1 MEKIKN
7 DYMEIHRKSFAEEQ
21 TMDAKKLKIELHQ
34 IRNKITAQENRV
46 KNKLYTD
53 VVSRRVF

>member
-1 MEKIKN
+1 MEKIRK
-7 DYMEIHRKSFAEEQ
+7 DYMEIHRKSFVEEQ
-21 TMDAKKLKIELHQ
+21 TMDDTLFKIELHH

-53 VVSRRVF
+53 DVSCRMF